1 MTFLPWI
8 KKVKAETNTIFY
20 LHTFWD
26 GADYVLP
33 MAEFLVGIYNISL
46 EDGILLSLSGL
57 QETSYYVTLLS
68 KMKITNNDVSIIRKL
83 YTENLNY
90 GKHCY

>member
-1 MTFLPWI
+1 
-8 KKVKAETNTIFY
+8 
-20 LHTFWD
+20 
-26 GADYVLP
+26 